1 MEASWSSDPVVR
13 ELRER
18 ISAADREVLGAVNR
32 RLELVRELHAYKRE
46 RGYPLVDPAREDAL
60 VEELEQLNGGPLS
73 SDGLRRLYGLL
84 LDVIKRE
91 AGAAAPTRPA

>member
-1 MEASWSSDPVVR
+1 MSGEWSSDPVVR

-18 ISAADREVLGAVNR
+18 ISAADRELLAAVNR
-32 RLELVRELHAYKRE
+32 RLELVSQLHAYKRE

-60 VEELEQLNGGPLS
+60 VAELELGNGGPLS
-73 SDGLRRLYGLL
+73 SDGLRRLYASL

-91 AGAAAPTRPA
+91 VGTGAPTRPA

>member
-46 RGYPLVDPAREDAL
+46 RGYPLVDPAREDEL
-60 VEELEQLNGGPLS
+60 VGELEQLNDGPLS
-73 SDGLRRLYGLL
+73 SDGLRSLYGLL